1 MTLEA
6 RVSCFDTNLTRRTH
20 PQHAESNKNKQL
32 LRNSQKWE
40 SFSEL
45 LALKSAACAQ
55 KKASRSSHPDLPDL
69 PDLPKTQHPAQ
80 NRPWVPH
87 AGGQDDGSLHKLPQ
101 ITTHLGF

>member
-6 RVSCFDTNLTRRTH
+6 RASFFDTNLTRRTH

-45 LALKSAACAQ
+45 LALKSAACHQKVTSRNSAPEIPGSPWIAADRPGSPRIAADPGKVAQ
-55 KKASRSSHPDLPDL
+55 GPQLPTPLHSRRGP
-69 PDLPKTQHPAQ
+69 
-80 NRPWVPH
+80 
-87 AGGQDDGSLHKLPQ
+87 G
-101 ITTHLGF
+101 

>member
-20 PQHAESNKNKQL
+20 PQHAESNKNKRL

-45 LALKSAACAQ
+45 LALKSAACHQ
-55 KKASRSSHPDLPDL
+55 KVTSRNSAPEIPGSPRIAADRRGSRQSGARAAAPNA
-69 PDLPKTQHPAQ
+69 TS
-80 NRPWVPH
+80 R
-87 AGGQDDGSLHKLPQ
+87 AGGEDDGS
-101 ITTHLGF
+101 

>member
-45 LALKSAACAQ
+45 LALKSAACHQ
-55 KKASRSSHPDLPDL
+55 KRASRNSAADPL
-69 PDLPKTQHPAQ
+69 
-80 NRPWVPH
+80 
-87 AGGQDDGSLHKLPQ
+87 GSRQSGARAAAPNPTSLAPGARM
-101 ITTHLGF
+101 T